1 MHNIYINDGSLNF
14 KCQIPKIMYSTI
26 ITSIINIILKQL
38 SLSELTIVSLQKG
51 KNLKSAMNKLKKI
64 NKRLQTKFI
73 IFFLLSNILNL
84 FFWYYI
90 SCFCAVYINTQ
101 VLLIREALYSFL
113 LSMIYQFGL
122 SLLSGMLRILAL
134 RAKKRDKEYLY
145 KISCVILLI

>member
-14 KCQIPKIMYSTI
+14 KYQIPKIMYSTI